1 MPIILLE
8 CMYQL
13 CLKFKQL
20 ILKKSHLLYCKKDLI
35 NFSKKHVCLSLN
47 EFKSSEKT
55 LSVAADLPAE
65 VSEV

>member
-1 MPIILLE
+1 MWQSLSGGSTRTYNMNIFPRRIE
-8 CMYQL
+8 E
-13 CLKFKQL
+13 L
-20 ILKKSHLLYCKKDLI
+20 IYSC
-35 NFSKKHVCLSLN
+35 KKHVCLSLN